1 MLDAVATASGAAIR
15 GQPLDDRPVSAD
27 LDAVPID
34 DALHRLLGSQNFT
47 LSFGSGGQL
56 KTVVLLGGPEAPPP
70 SDDRPTAAGVGAP
83 APAPPAFPLALSR
96 AFTRH
101 RPVPVPEQLAE
112 ALGADRATFPQLLE
126 LATVDDDGTHRA
138 EATQVVL
145 SALERESWLR
155 RSFLRTLHDLDDAS
169 LQDDRVRRERR
180 ALHRP
185 APVPRR
191 ALARG
196 GAAEEGERRP
206 RSAPAGPAR
215 ARDLTA
221 PLSGGRAR
229 GAAAWR
235 PPRCAGQLDVEL
247 VRAVAACDEV
257 EVGHLRRID
266 RRLERRAP
274 GVRDRRRRQPEGGV
288 RVVRASG
295 ARGRRA

>member
-1 MLDAVATASGAAIR
+1 MSGCSRTSALVLAAVVCGAATALAAAERTNLHVAYSDDRLTAHVDAVPVREVLDAVATASGAAIR

-47 LSFGSGGQL
+47 LSFGSGGRL
-56 KTVVLLGGPEAPPP
+56 KTVVLLGGPEAPPL
-70 SDDRPTAAGVGAP
+70 SDDRPTAAGVAP
-83 APAPPAFPLALSR
+83 PPPAPPAFPLALSR

-169 LQDDRVRRERR
+169 LQDIASGESGPRFIALLQFLAAHSRE
-180 ALHRP
+180 AGLQKKANVVLDQLQP
-185 APVPRR
+185 A
-191 ALARG
+191 
-196 GAAEEGERRP
+196 AAE
-206 RSAPAGPAR
+206 
-215 ARDLTA
+215 
-221 PLSGGRAR
+221 
-229 GAAAWR
+229 
-235 PPRCAGQLDVEL
+235 
-247 VRAVAACDEV
+247 
-257 EVGHLRRID
+257 
-266 RRLERRAP
+266 P
-274 GVRDRRRRQPEGGV
+274 GT
-288 RVVRASG
+288 
-295 ARGRRA
+295 